1 MNTIIEQLQ
10 WRYATQQYDVTKK
23 INEADLEV
31 LKESIRLAPSSYGL
45 QPYKV
50 ILVESAELREQLF
63 HQSYGQAQVTD
74 ASHYFVFAVQNTLE
88 MPHIDAYIDLVAA
101 TRELDVNQLEGFAQV
116 MKSITAQ
123 LTPEQQFDW
132 NSKQAYIG
140 LGNLLTA
147 AALLHIDATP
157 MEGFSSIAYNEL
169 LGLNDHTAVLA
180 VALGYRS
187 TTDAYQFRTKV
198 RKEAGLFFETV

>member
-1 MNTIIEQLQ
+1 MNTIIQQLR
-10 WRYATQQYDVTKK
+10 WRYATQRYDVTKK
-23 INEADLEV
+23 INETDLEV

-50 ILVESAELREQLF
+50 IVVESAELREQLF

-88 MPHIDAYIDLVAA
+88 TPHIDAYIDLVA
-101 TRELDVNQLEGFAQV
+101 TMRDLDVNQLNGFAKM
-116 MKSITAQ
+116 MKSTTAQ
-123 LTPEQQFDW
+123 LSPAQQFDW

-140 LGNLLTA
+140 LGNLLTT

-157 MEGFSSIAYNEL
+157 MEGFNSKAYNEL
-169 LGLNDHTAVLA
+169 LQLNHHSAVLA

-187 TTDAYQFRTKV
+187 SEDAYQFRAKV
-198 RKEAGLFFETV
+198 RKEADVFFETI

>member
-1 MNTIIEQLQ
+1 MNTIIQQLQ
-10 WRYATQQYDVTKK
+10 WRYATQQYDNTKK
-23 INEADLEV
+23 INEADLDV
-31 LKESIRLAPSSYGL
+31 LKESIRLAPSSFGL

-63 HQSYGQAQVTD
+63 QHSYRQSQVKD

-88 MPHIDAYIDLVAA
+88 APHIDAYIDLVAT
-101 TRELDVNQLEGFAQV
+101 TREQDINHLQGFANV
-116 MKSITAQ
+116 MKSTSAQ

-132 NSKQAYIG
+132 NAKQAYIG

-157 MEGFSSIAYNEL
+157 MEGFNVASYNEL
-169 LGLNDHTAVLA
+169 LQLKDHTAALA

-187 TTDAYQFRTKV
+187 SADVYQFRAKV
-198 RKEAGLFFETV
+198 RKEAAIFFETI